1 MVYLRK
7 IKEYFSKEKYQRMK
21 RERIIRVLFLLVLI
35 FSIAWFFNRMP
46 EKETVRVGDCEFVV
60 ELALSPAQH
69 YRGLSNRDDLKNNEG
84 MLFIF
89 EEEQDKS
96 FVMRE
101 MNFPLDIIFIR
112 DFKVVNLYHNL
123 APEGSQPAHSYH
135 SGSPVDAVLEIKGGL
150 SRTCKIAINSEV
162 NW

>member
-1 MVYLRK
+1 MAYLRS
-7 IKEYFSKEKYQRMK
+7 IKKYFREKKYQRIK
-21 RERIIRVLFLLVLI
+21 QARALRVLFILALI
-35 FSIAWFFNRMP
+35 FSVTWFLNQET
-46 EKETVRVGDCEFVV
+46 EKEIVKAGNCEFEV
-60 ELALSPAQH
+60 ELALTGPEQ
-69 YRGLSNRDDLKNNEG
+69 YQGLSNHEDLKDNEG

-89 EEEQDKS
+89 EEVEDRT
-96 FVMRE
+96 FVMRN

-123 APEGSQPAHSYH
+123 VPEGAQATRSYH

-150 SRTCKIAINSEV
+150 SRVCKIAINSEV

>member
-1 MVYLRK
+1 MAYLRN
-7 IKEYFSKEKYQRMK
+7 IKEYFLNKEYQMIK
-21 RERIIRVLFLLVLI
+21 KIRIFRGLFLLVLI
-35 FSIAWFFNRMP
+35 LSIAWFFNKVP
-46 EKETVRVGDCEFVV
+46 EKEVLKIGNCEFEV
-60 ELALSPAQH
+60 ELALSPSQQ
-69 YRGLSNRDDLKNNEG
+69 YQGLSNRDDLKNNEG

-89 EEEQDKS
+89 EEVKDRT

-112 DFKVVNLYHNL
+112 DFRVINLYHNL
-123 APEGSQPAHSYH
+123 APEGSKPTRSYH

-150 SRTCKIAINSEV
+150 SQVCKIAINSEV

>member
-7 IKEYFSKEKYQRMK
+7 IKEYFLHKEYQK
-21 RERIIRVLFLLVLI
+21 IKQARIFRVLFLLALI
-35 FSIAWFFNRMP
+35 VSIAWFFNGMP
-46 EKETVRVGDCEFVV
+46 EKKMIRAGDCEFEV
-60 ELALSPAQH
+60 ELALSPTQH
-69 YRGLSNRDDLKNNEG
+69 YRGLSNRDDLKNDEG

-89 EEEQDKS
+89 DKEQDKS
-96 FVMRE
+96 FVMRD

-112 DFKVVNLYHNL
+112 DFRVVNLYQNL
-123 APEGSQPAHSYH
+123 SPEGPQPTKSYH

-150 SRTCKIAINSEV
+150 SRVCKIGINTEV